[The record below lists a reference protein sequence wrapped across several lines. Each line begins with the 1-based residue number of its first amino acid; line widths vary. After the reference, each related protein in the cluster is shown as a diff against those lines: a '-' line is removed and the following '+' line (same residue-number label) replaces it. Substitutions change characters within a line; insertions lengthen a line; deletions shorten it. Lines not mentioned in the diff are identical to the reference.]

1 MLQNLISSVLRSIS
15 HDAVSGWLLLASFFY
30 HMKQYRKA
38 LYILQYS
45 LLKCTPEKLYI
56 LHFSNVHHKLLNLTT
71 FKKMSIVRLFKFL
84 KLNPVYFHKNSVLI
98 PNEIKIDIP
107 CIIPPVVFAH
117 FLCSLCY
124 YHLKDDRQCQNSLE
138 DLKLTI
144 DENYFIAQ
152 FVEKANSHTLLGV
165 LTQTIGDM
173 DSARHAFMQSIKL
186 FPDPV
191 NNAYHRLELLN

>member
-1 MLQNLISSVLRSIS
+1 
-15 HDAVSGWLLLASFFY
+15 
-30 HMKQYRKA
+30 
-38 LYILQYS
+38 
-45 LLKCTPEKLYI
+45 
-56 LHFSNVHHKLLNLTT
+56 
-71 FKKMSIVRLFKFL
+71 MSIVRLFKFL

-124 YHLKDDRQCQNSLE
+124 YHLKDNRQCQNSLE

-165 LTQTIGDM
+165 ISQTIGDM

-186 FPDPV
+186 FPDPE
-191 NNAYHRLELLN
+191 NNAYHRLELLNWMKLIINYSEWSFTVFIYFLFYDYRMMYLILLRFVFLYYSNTFFHNFDF